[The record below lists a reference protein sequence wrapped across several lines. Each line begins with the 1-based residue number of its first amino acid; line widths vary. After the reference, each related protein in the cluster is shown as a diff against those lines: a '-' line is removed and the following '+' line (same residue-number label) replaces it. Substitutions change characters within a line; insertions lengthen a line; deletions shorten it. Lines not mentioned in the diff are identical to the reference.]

1 MLYKFVIFFSLF
13 SLISLHSAEKFSPEN
28 NDVVVLSGDSITHQC
43 MYTQY
48 IENFLYTRYH
58 DKTLHI
64 FNSGISGDKAIDLLN
79 RFEEDLAFQKPKWVT
94 ILLGMNDG
102 RYKNFEQENFD
113 TYKQDMIEVVE
124 RIRGLG
130 AVPIVMTPTMFDQQ
144 QYRIR
149 GKDKNFRFNRLN
161 THPDY
166 NAKLGFYSGWLR
178 STANDMDL
186 NLVDFWGPMNDI
198 TAYFRQTDKNFTL
211 SPDSIHPDPNGQA
224 IMAVQMARYFT
235 NERGANILTFDAE
248 EKDNFRSEVKPKYL
262 PWVLPATNKPGPAPY
277 HYPDN
282 PMPGFKKALEGLSLN
297 DEILVVTNLKA
308 GQYDVIMN
316 GEKVLSSVSN
326 SDLAKGIELQFNE
339 KTPTYKQALELATLN
354 EKRNTEGLRPYRNKQ
369 GSMKGARR
377 KFADKPDELAKF
389 REKIQPELDKFL
401 KIADDYEK
409 QIHKL
414 AAPKAYKLVV
424 RPAAKAE

>member
-1 MLYKFVIFFSLF
+1 MLYKLLTFFILLLSV
-13 SLISLHSAEKFSPEN
+13 STQSAEKFTPKDK
-28 NDVVVLSGDSITHQC
+28 DVIVLSGDSITHQC

-58 DKTLHI
+58 DKKLHL

-113 TYKQDMIEVVE
+113 TYKQDMIEIVE
-124 RIRGLG
+124 RIKGLG
-130 AVPIVMTPTMFDQQ
+130 AVPVLMTPTMFDQQ

-166 NAKLGFYSGWLR
+166 NAKLGLYSGWLR

-198 TAYFRQTDKNFTL
+198 TAFFRQTDKNFTL

-224 IMAVQMARYFT
+224 IMAVQMAKYFA
-235 NERGANILTFDAE
+235 NERGAVHHSFDA
-248 EKDNFRSEVKPKYL
+248 KGLNAFTTEVKPQYL
-262 PWVLPATNKPGPAPY
+262 PWVLPATNKPGPKPY
-277 HYPDN
+277 LYPDN
-282 PMPGFKKALEGLSLN
+282 PMPGFKKALEDSQLN
-297 DEILVVTNLKA
+297 DEILTVSNLKM
-308 GQYDVIMN
+308 GNYDVLMN
-316 GEKVLSSVSN
+316 GETVLSNVSN
-326 SDLAKGIELQFNE
+326 SDLAKGVELQFNE
-339 KTPTYKQALELATLN
+339 KSPTFKQALEVATLN
-354 EKRNTEGLRPYRNKQ
+354 EKRNTEGLRHYRGKQ

-389 REKIQPELDKFL
+389 RAKIQPELDKYL

-409 QIHKL
+409 KIHEL
-414 AAPKAYKLVV
+414 AVPKSFTLEV
-424 RPAAKAE
+424 RPDQ